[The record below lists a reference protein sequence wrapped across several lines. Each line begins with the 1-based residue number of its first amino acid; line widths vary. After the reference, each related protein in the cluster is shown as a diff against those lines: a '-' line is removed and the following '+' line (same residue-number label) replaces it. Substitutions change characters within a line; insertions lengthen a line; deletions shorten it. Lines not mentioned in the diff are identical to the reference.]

1 MDSKSLA
8 LRLADLAFDKKAFEL
23 KILNVTGL
31 ASYTDFLILC
41 SGRSDRQVQAVA
53 DHIAVTMKKEEGVLP
68 RGVEGESLGQWVL
81 MDYGDVVIH
90 VFNAPVREV
99 YDLDG
104 LWSDASVLP
113 VATPPWEAEMRQ
125 SMFDQGIL

>member
-31 ASYTDFLILC
+31 ASYTDYLILC

-53 DHIAVTMKKEEGVLP
+53 DHIAVTMKKDEGVLP
-68 RGVEGESLGQWVL
+68 RGVEGESMGQWVL

-104 LWSDASVLP
+104 LWSDASTLP
-113 VATPPWEAEMRQ
+113 VAVPPWEAEMRQ
-125 SMFDQGIL
+125 SLFDQGIL